1 MRCGRKETRNKYS
14 EAQRRAWERHA
25 AGNGGRGP
33 HRGLELELDG
43 SPARKIHIFKYFS
56 HGPQSPRHAALPPTY
71 CLLYP
76 LRTYYLPGTCLGIA
90 AGTPRVSGFLVTR
103 CRFLSLYFPRPSFPC
118 NYPLYYGAQHA
129 SSLFV
134 GRRVRVFRV
143 YRCIARPHV
152 HGRAFAGRNA
162 STTPGN
168 VTAAT
173 VSTAVAMSSL
183 MADVEDGDSTFRRFS
198 DAFPNH
204 YEYLKKRKIH
214 CKSTQKLNIPSSF

>member
-56 HGPQSPRHAALPPTY
+56 HGPQSPRHAALPPTA
-71 CLLYP
+71 CYP

-103 CRFLSLYFPRPSFPC
+103 CRFLSLSLSIFFSPPFPC
-118 NYPLYYGAQHA
+118 NYPAHYGAQHA

-134 GRRVRVFRV
+134 VGRRVRVLRV
-143 YRCIARPHV
+143 YRCIARLHV
-152 HGRAFAGRNA
+152 HGKAFAGRNTWTA
-162 STTPGN
+162 PGN

-183 MADVEDGDSTFRRFS
+183 MADVEDGDSMFRHFP

-204 YEYLKKRKIH
+204 YGFGKKDPRLVKINA
-214 CKSTQKLNIPSSF
+214 L